1 MSTLKPVSPVVAYE
15 ASLGRNARVG
25 TWEELAQGTFRT
37 AVDRFRRGLCDDA
50 AALVEVTVLEAEE
63 LREIYEQWPD
73 RAIEWM
79 TTHGASADDVD
90 AAVRRLTDLIGET
103 AMAGI
108 EAEWGQFVQA
118 VDVASEQCRRNDPAA
133 PGSIENA
140 RLVWLGIHDRAVD
153 RISGTID
160 IAVRLIG
167 ESSLGDL
174 WNFLMGDWY
183 DIHARRY
190 SLTNQ
195 SWNES
200 AHQLMVAIVDGF
212 HAHLTGVSR
221 QGDIELIDEPD
232 RIGFRFAPCGSGGR
246 SLDPDITADQPRADA
261 PFGFAVTTEPMT
273 GRGTNAASAPTA
285 STAVCSTRS
294 SPSTASATRPESST
308 HRRGR
313 RAVPT
318 PPAPGGST
326 NTPHS
331 YPMPSTGASDA
342 TPNSARRTTTMS
354 NHVSMTQ
361 LEVPDYDL
369 GLRGKL
375 VKSDKTVSPAS
386 LAFCTIIYGLS

>member
-25 TWEELAQGTFRT
+25 SWEELAQGTFRT

-79 TTHGASADDVD
+79 STHGASADDVD

-108 EAEWGQFVQA
+108 EAEWGQFVEA

-246 SLDPDITADQPRADA
+246 SLDPDITADEPRADA
-261 PFGFAVTTEPMT
+261 PFGFAVTTEPHDWAWNK
-273 GRGTNAASAPTA
+273 RGICSYCVHCCLLNEVIPIDRLGYPTRVIDPP
-285 STAVCSTRS
+285 TW
-294 SPSTASATRPESST
+294 PES
-308 HRRGR
+308 
-313 RAVPT
+313 RA
-318 PPAPGGST
+318 
-326 NTPHS
+326 
-331 YPMPSTGASDA
+331 DA
-342 TPNSARRTTTMS
+342 TCTWWVYKHPSLVPDDVYRRVGRNPELRPKDH
-354 NHVSMTQ
+354 NHV
-361 LEVPDYDL
+361 
-369 GLRGKL
+369 
-375 VKSDKTVSPAS
+375 
-386 LAFCTIIYGLS
+386 